1 MGALITLL
9 FGVCINLFFS
19 KIRVVDKHINKDIKT
34 FKVIIG
40 DTILNKKLGVSITE
54 MFKSNVTEMLK
65 DKYKLKVFNVEDGE
79 SSPNLLLHYFIEE
92 YSLNDIKEKEDSQ
105 LVKFE
110 FTLVFEVQ
118 KVKKSIRNKSI
129 EFEIKKTESKNLNNI
144 VKKITEHH
152 LPEFVN
158 NYLSED

>member
-65 DKYKLKVFNVEDGE
+65 DKYKLKVFNVED
-79 SSPNLLLHYFIEE
+79 
-92 YSLNDIKEKEDSQ
+92 
-105 LVKFE
+105 
-110 FTLVFEVQ
+110 
-118 KVKKSIRNKSI
+118 
-129 EFEIKKTESKNLNNI
+129 
-144 VKKITEHH
+144 
-152 LPEFVN
+152 
-158 NYLSED
+158 

>member
-65 DKYKLKVFNVEDGE
+65 DKYKLKVFNVEE
-79 SSPNLLLHYFIEE
+79 
-92 YSLNDIKEKEDSQ
+92 